1 MAFDFISKFRVR
13 ALGPE
18 QREHQRM
25 MTYKLA
31 KIRTAPWVSE
41 SVANLIDISETGLRF
56 VSKQPLD
63 TGVTVEMDL
72 LFPRGG
78 REIQL
83 QGKVV
88 WSGPLP
94 GEAKQ
99 SSVSVSFTDVSEEDK
114 DFLHRYIE
122 KRSSLSG

>member
-1 MAFDFISKFRVR
+1 MS
-13 ALGPE
+13 L
-18 QREHQRM
+18 
-25 MTYKLA
+25 
-31 KIRTAPWVSE
+31 TA
-41 SVANLIDISETGLRF
+41 SVDISETGLRF

-63 TGVTVEMDL
+63 NGVTVEMNL

-83 QGKVV
+83 KGKVV
-88 WSGPLP
+88 WFRPLP

-114 DFLHRYIE
+114 DFLHLYIE
-122 KRSSLSG
+122 KRSASDG